1 MKVIRD
7 NRLYVQ
13 KRDLGLV
20 FGKPFDTRFYINSTL
35 DIEFVEITD
44 DESKKKVIESS
55 FIVDYDE
62 YLKKSIG
69 EITNKCS
76 LVNSRLISITLHSRK
91 VVDKDDLEKI
101 NFECKKLINLAN
113 ELYYLV
119 FLKEHKK
126 TIEIP
131 FDGRKF

>member
-35 DIEFVEITD
+35 DIEFVEVTD
-44 DESKKKVIESS
+44 EESKQKIIESN

-62 YLKKSIG
+62 YLKKSIR

>member
-1 MKVIRD
+1 MKVIKD
-7 NRLYVQ
+7 NKLYVQ
-13 KRDLGLV
+13 ERDLGLI
-20 FGKPFDTRFYINSTL
+20 FGKPFDVSYYINSTIGM
-35 DIEFVEITD
+35 DFVEITD

-62 YLKKSIG
+62 YLKKSIR

-131 FDGRKF
+131 FDSRKF